1 MTKMKGKKKR
11 KKRKRKTNYMSMP
24 IYWEIHTKSGEEKN
38 TPNRPNPPWILIQQS
53 ALETAHKHS
62 GGFFSIFSLIIN

>member
-1 MTKMKGKKKR
+1 
-11 KKRKRKTNYMSMP
+11 MSMP

-38 TPNRPNPPWILIQQS
+38 TPNRPNPLWILIQQS